1 MLIVVPGVGAVA
13 VAVMVGAVA
22 VVVVVVVVVEVGI
35 GVEIVVKLVKVV
47 GGSVEETQILKCCFI
62 VPLESQISQ

>member
-1 MLIVVPGVGAVA
+1 MLVVVPGVGAVA

-22 VVVVVVVVVEVGI
+22 VVVVVVVVEVGI

-47 GGSVEETQILKCCFI
+47 GDSVEETQIFKCCFI

>member
-1 MLIVVPGVGAVA
+1 MTVEVA
-13 VAVMVGAVA
+13 VAVVEVA
-22 VVVVVVVVVEVGI
+22 VVVVVMEMVI

-47 GGSVEETQILKCCFI
+47 GGAREDPHILKCCFI